1 MLQKVFEENSGL
13 GVQCIVLCCV
23 ACFVLHCVQL
33 CSVAEL
39 KERGVLSTSAAA
51 VLPSWHLRLF
61 QNELLTLLL
70 S

>member
-1 MLQKVFEENSGL
+1 MLQTVFEENSGL

-51 VLPSWHLRLF
+51 PQLAPQAF
-61 QNELLTLLL
+61 PK
-70 S
+70 

>member
-1 MLQKVFEENSGL
+1 MLQTVFEENSGL

-33 CSVAEL
+33 LKEL

-61 QNELLTLLL
+61 QNELLKLL